1 MNLKELKS
9 EAMEMVRMAY
19 QQVGQESGTG
29 FVYIVKDG
37 ETDLV
42 LCESVSEALS
52 EMSTTEMLSLS
63 YGDFKEKNVEELADM
78 VFRYFFQEELIREA
92 TRILS
97 LIYASD
103 MFKQCDVEYVTLRPN
118 LEKASF
124 NILARV
130 AEDQETKYDLQVY
143 NPAVAEQD
151 CVELLN
157 RLVNNFQESM

>member
-1 MNLKELKS
+1 MKLQAFKL
-9 EAMEMVRMAY
+9 EALEIVRIAY

-29 FVYIVKDG
+29 FVYVVKDG

-63 YGDFKEKNVEELADM
+63 YGDFEEKSVEELAEM
-78 VFRYFFQEELIREA
+78 IFRYFFQEELINEA

-97 LIYASD
+97 LIYSSD
-103 MFKQCDVEYVTLRPN
+103 MFKKCDVEYVTLRPDVD
-118 LEKASF
+118 KVSF
-124 NILARV
+124 TISSIV
-130 AEDQETKYDLQVY
+130 TEDQKTNYDLQVY

-157 RLVNNFQESM
+157 SLVNNFQESM